1 MTTLTD
7 RAQVL
12 IPALRG
18 VPTVQPDER
27 RNTLRDLQLFAEDVR
42 ATGQANLIRLV
53 DQALRGMPGHQD
65 EPLSELVTVLTR

>member
-1 MTTLTD
+1 MTTLIE

-18 VPTVQPDER
+18 VPTAQPDER

-42 ATGQANLIRLV
+42 ATGQPNLIRLV
-53 DQALRGMPGHQD
+53 DQALHGLPGHQD
-65 EPLSELVTVLTR
+65 EPLLELVTVLTR